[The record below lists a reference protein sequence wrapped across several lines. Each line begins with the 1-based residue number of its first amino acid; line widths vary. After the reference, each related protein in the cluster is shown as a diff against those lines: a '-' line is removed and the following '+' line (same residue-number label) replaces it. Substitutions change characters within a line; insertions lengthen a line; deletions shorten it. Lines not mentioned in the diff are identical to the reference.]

1 MAPRSGRSAPA
12 DPGPGASDPVRIA
25 RVRRAP
31 AAPSITR
38 VSIVAASPWS
48 AAPRDRRL
56 GRARVLVLVWLATTV
71 CTSLVMP
78 GIGLLEER
86 RPLWVVLGAL
96 GIGAFTVA
104 SAGAVHGAV
113 TPWTPARTRRAWTL
127 ALVGTAVASLALVAP
142 VGPGRWA
149 TWAWVGAGVVG
160 VAPLLVTWRW
170 VVVVA
175 SVCTAVSVVVA
186 GVVGGSPVHALVVTG
201 AIGLSVAAVNWAP
214 VWMWALLLDADAG
227 RDARARLAAGEERLR
242 FARDVHDL
250 LGHSLTVIALK
261 AELVARLP
269 AGDPGVRDEA
279 GQIQRLATTALAE
292 VRQAV
297 HAYRTVDLHEEVAA
311 VRQVLDSAG
320 VRCTVV
326 GEAADLPP
334 DAAARLAPVLR
345 EAVTNVL
352 RHSRATWCR
361 VEVGVDAADERGAAT
376 GADGATAVLTVRN
389 DGVDARTADAH
400 SSGLDGAAARL
411 ADAGGRLRAERRGD
425 EFLLR
430 ASVPV
435 AAAAPVAGGE
445 SVTAEGGAP

>member
-1 MAPRSGRSAPA
+1 
-12 DPGPGASDPVRIA
+12 
-25 RVRRAP
+25 
-31 AAPSITR
+31 
-38 VSIVAASPWS
+38 VSTVTSSPW
-48 AAPRDRRL
+48 ATAPRDPRL

-78 GIGLLEER
+78 GIGLLEEQ
-86 RPLWVVLGAL
+86 RPRWVALGAV
-96 GIGAFTVA
+96 GIAAFAVA

-113 TPWTPARTRRAWTL
+113 TPWTPPRTRRAWTA
-127 ALVGTAVASLALVAP
+127 ALVVASVASLALVAP
-142 VGPGRWA
+142 VAAGRWA
-149 TWAWVGAGVVG
+149 TWAWIGAGVVG

-175 SVCTAVSVVVA
+175 AVAGAVSVVVA
-186 GVVGGSPVHALVVTG
+186 GLVGGSPVQALVVTG
-201 AIGLSVAAVNWAP
+201 GIGLSVAAVNWAP

-269 AGDPGVRDEA
+269 AGDPAVRDEA
-279 GQIQRLATTALAE
+279 GQIQRLATTALGE

-297 HAYRTVDLHEEVAA
+297 HAYRSVDLHEEVAA

-326 GEAADLPP
+326 GQAADVPP

-361 VEVGVDAADERGAAT
+361 VEVGMAG
-376 GADGATAVLTVRN
+376 GADATAGDATLTVRN
-389 DGVDARTADAH
+389 DGVDARAADAH
-400 SSGLDGAAARL
+400 SSGLDGAAGRL
-411 ADAGGRLRAERRGD
+411 ADAGGRLRVERRGE
-425 EFLLR
+425 EFWLR
-430 ASVPV
+430 ASVP
-435 AAAAPVAGGE
+435 A
-445 SVTAEGGAP
+445 GAPATGGDGP

>member
-1 MAPRSGRSAPA
+1 MSTVTS
-12 DPGPGASDPVRIA
+12 
-25 RVRRAP
+25 
-31 AAPSITR
+31 
-38 VSIVAASPWS
+38 SPWA

-56 GRARVLVLVWLATTV
+56 GRARALVLVWLATTV
-71 CTSLVMP
+71 CTSLVLP
-78 GIGLLEER
+78 GTGLLEEQ
-86 RPLWVVLGAL
+86 RPRWVALGAV
-96 GIGAFTVA
+96 GIAVFAVA

-113 TPWTPARTRRAWTL
+113 TPWTPPRTRRAWIA
-127 ALVGTAVASLALVAP
+127 ALVVASVASLALVAP
-142 VGPGRWA
+142 VAAGRWA
-149 TWAWVGAGVVG
+149 TWAWVGAGIVG

-175 SVCTAVSVVVA
+175 SVCSAASVVVA
-186 GVVGGSPVHALVVTG
+186 GLVGGSPVQALVVTG
-201 AIGLSVAAVNWAP
+201 GIGLSVAAVNWAP

-269 AGDPGVRDEA
+269 PGDPAVRGEA
-279 GQIQRLATTALAE
+279 AQIQRLATTALGE

-297 HAYRTVDLHEEVAA
+297 HAYRSVDLHEEVTA
-311 VRQVLDSAG
+311 VRQVLESAG

-326 GEAADLPP
+326 GQAADVPP

-361 VEVGVDAADERGAAT
+361 VEVRLEAGT
-376 GADGATAVLTVRN
+376 DGAPGGDATLTVRN
-389 DGVDARTADAH
+389 DGVDARPADAH
-400 SSGLDGAAARL
+400 GSGLDGAAGRL
-411 ADAGGRLRAERRGD
+411 ADAGGRLRVERRGD
-425 EFLLR
+425 EFWLR
-430 ASVPV
+430 ASVP
-435 AAAAPVAGGE
+435 AG
-445 SVTAEGGAP
+445 TPARTGGDGP